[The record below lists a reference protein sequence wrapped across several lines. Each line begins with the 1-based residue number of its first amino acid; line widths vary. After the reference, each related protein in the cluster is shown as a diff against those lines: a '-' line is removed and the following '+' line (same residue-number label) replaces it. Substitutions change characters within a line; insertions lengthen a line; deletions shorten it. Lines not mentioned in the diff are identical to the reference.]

1 MLFYT
6 LLVLSGVAIGFL
18 LCYIMVGVKEL
29 RRKAELYDAQGGR
42 RDLPPPQ

>member
-18 LCYIMVGVKEL
+18 LCYVMVGVREL
-29 RRKAELYDAQGGR
+29 KRKAELYDASAGKDVR
-42 RDLPPPQ
+42 H

>member
-18 LCYIMVGVKEL
+18 LCWMMVGVKEL
-29 RRKAELYDAQGGR
+29 RRKADLYDSSQRGQ
-42 RDLPPPQ
+42 LPPR

>member
-18 LCYIMVGVKEL
+18 LCYMMVGVKEL
-29 RRKAELYDAQGGR
+29 KRKAELHDASQGKGE
-42 RDLPPPQ
+42 LK